1 MQSTIIAT
9 ATKTMRASSSRSNL
23 AWAQVRK
30 TGPGKNGA
38 YPLTCNHCNLAFKG
52 NLSRVLT
59 HLTGR
64 GSGVRVCSSVPEDM
78 LVQLNAETAAVDAA
92 KASNKRNREIEDD
105 LLVGPMQLNNAPVP
119 PQRFRLSAATEKSR

>member
-1 MQSTIIAT
+1 
-9 ATKTMRASSSRSNL
+9 MRASSSRSNL

-59 HLTGR
+59 LFTNER
-64 GSGVRVCSSVPEDM
+64 LLRQMNKADREEAFLPWDDPSDDEAEEGSAEEVPDNEVSDG
-78 LVQLNAETAAVDAA
+78 E
-92 KASNKRNREIEDD
+92 
-105 LLVGPMQLNNAPVP
+105 LL
-119 PQRFRLSAATEKSR
+119 E